1 MVKRNRNAGTHIL
14 DRNMHTNS
22 KKIIGYNLVK
32 ELRIN
37 FCIKQK
43 LILLNLIYSEPINS
57 VLAFFYRK
65 KLKSLVKYKLI
76 KFPGR
81 NLIHG
86 KS

>member
-1 MVKRNRNAGTHIL
+1 MTGKCTLIL
-14 DRNMHTNS
+14 
-22 KKIIGYNLVK
+22 KKIIRYNLVK

-76 KFPGR
+76 KFLGR

>member
-1 MVKRNRNAGTHIL
+1 MTGKCTLIL
-14 DRNMHTNS
+14 
-22 KKIIGYNLVK
+22 KKIIRYNLVK

-65 KLKSLVKYKLI
+65 KLRSLVKYKLI
-76 KFPGR
+76 KFLGR

-86 KS
+86 KY

>member
-1 MVKRNRNAGTHIL
+1 MQEHAYLTGTCTLIL
-14 DRNMHTNS
+14 
-22 KKIIGYNLVK
+22 KKLIGYNLVK

>member
-1 MVKRNRNAGTHIL
+1 MVKRNSNVKNTPDEKIYTDSNKLNKFNL
-14 DRNMHTNS
+14 DY
-22 KKIIGYNLVK
+22 KI
-32 ELRIN
+32 RIN

-76 KFPGR
+76 KFLGR

>member
-1 MVKRNRNAGTHIL
+1 MQEHTYLTGKCTLIL
-14 DRNMHTNS
+14 
-22 KKIIGYNLVK
+22 KKIIRYNLVK

-76 KFPGR
+76 KFLGR

>member
-1 MVKRNRNAGTHIL
+1 MQEHAYLTGTCTLIL
-14 DRNMHTNS
+14 
-22 KKIIGYNLVK
+22 KKLIGYNLVK

-76 KFPGR
+76 KFLGR

>member
-1 MVKRNRNAGTHIL
+1 MTGTCTLIL
-14 DRNMHTNS
+14 
-22 KKIIGYNLVK
+22 KKIIRYNLVK

-76 KFPGR
+76 KFLGR

-86 KS
+86 KY

>member
-1 MVKRNRNAGTHIL
+1 MQEHTYLTGKCTLIL
-14 DRNMHTNS
+14 
-22 KKIIGYNLVK
+22 KKIIRYNLVK

-76 KFPGR
+76 KFLGR

-86 KS
+86 KY

>member
-1 MVKRNRNAGTHIL
+1 MQEHTCLTGTCIL
-14 DRNMHTNS
+14 IL

-43 LILLNLIYSEPINS
+43 LILLNLIYSDPINS

-65 KLKSLVKYKLI
+65 KMKSLVKYKLI
-76 KFPGR
+76 KFLGR

-86 KS
+86 KY

>member
-1 MVKRNRNAGTHIL
+1 MTGKCTLIL
-14 DRNMHTNS
+14 
-22 KKIIGYNLVK
+22 KKIIRYNLVK

-76 KFPGR
+76 KFLGR

-86 KS
+86 KY